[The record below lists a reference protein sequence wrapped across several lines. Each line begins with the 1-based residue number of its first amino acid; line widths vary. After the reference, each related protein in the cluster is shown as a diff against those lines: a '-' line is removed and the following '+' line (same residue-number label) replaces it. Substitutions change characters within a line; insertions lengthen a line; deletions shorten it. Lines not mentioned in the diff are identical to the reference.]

1 MRPPAKRASVA
12 DVASRRNSSDPL
24 GAPPA
29 ARAVSGERVPW
40 FYFLAF
46 LVGTALVV
54 VAIWY
59 HIENERRGIMTQW
72 RSRVATVAD
81 DRVRFVESWLAA
93 RRGDAEVLA
102 TSPIVRARLKGEGAG
117 EAALVNHLD
126 QVTGAYGYASIWVF
140 DARGRLVARSSG
152 APEPGTAIAEAAA
165 VARDRKDR
173 IDLIDEAPDR
183 RILSI
188 SVPVFAED
196 AARLLGVITLTM
208 APEAGLFPL
217 LSEEDVS
224 TRTAETLL
232 FRVDE
237 RGAAYLSPFRHPAG
251 ERDAVGR
258 SLEAIAAHV
267 KTSAVTHDSFAKLT
281 DYRGVPG
288 FAAIRR
294 VAPTSWGLVFKVD
307 REEALAEFRRAGQL
321 AGAAAAFLL
330 LALAGLLISLWRQQ
344 QRASLLRAQMEQERA
359 IFNLRGYAETIVASM
374 PSGLLLLGADLRVL
388 AVNPAF
394 VDAFHLHQGDILGRE
409 LDLVVR
415 ADGLLPRAH
424 EVLATGVAQRD
435 VLFDLHLRQRQESR
449 PVLITLTAIRMAEED
464 TASLLLIVQD
474 LSEEERLQAARMASE
489 QRFRDLVQ
497 GLDAIVWEAD
507 AGTLAFSFVSQ
518 RAEVILGYRTEHW
531 LREPDFFVTR
541 IHPDDRDRVMTTCRE
556 AVARGLDHELEYRAL
571 TADGREVGLRDI
583 VHVRR
588 GPSGHAIQLRGVTVD
603 LTEHQRAQEALRQT
617 EEQLR
622 QAQKMD
628 ALGKAGGIAH
638 DFNNLLMV
646 IRGDSDLILRKLSP
660 EHPLRAHAER
670 IGEAADR
677 AATLTRQL
685 LAFSRKQVLA
695 PAVLDVNRVVGGL
708 HTMLDR
714 LLGETIELVTV
725 TAPDLGSVTADPGQ
739 VEQMLLNLAVNARDA
754 MPDGGRLTIQT
765 ANRTVGED
773 EAARTGVKPGPY
785 VTLEVKDTGVGM
797 DADMKAH
804 LFEPFFTTKDQGTGL
819 GLSTVYGI
827 VNQSGGHIQVDS
839 ERGKGTTFRVFL
851 PSVEVASRS
860 ADTATAPETTV
871 TATGAPPHRSRGE
884 TILLVEDAQ
893 PVRAVVREILEMQ
906 GHEVIEARH
915 GAEAL
920 TLEAGH
926 EGPIHL
932 LLTDVVMPEMSGRE
946 LAQRLLPLRPEM
958 NVLYISGYTD
968 DAIVRHGVLGAG
980 MAFLS
985 KPFTPD
991 ALAAKVR
998 EILDAPRRSPA
1009 EAARR

>member
-1 MRPPAKRASVA
+1 MASP
-12 DVASRRNSSDPL
+12 RTPSDPL

-29 ARAVSGERVPW
+29 ARAASGERVPW
-40 FYFLAF
+40 LYFLAF

-59 HIENERRGIMTQW
+59 TIENERRAILTMW

-93 RRGDAEVLA
+93 RQGDAEVLA

-117 EAALVNHLD
+117 EAALVKHLT
-126 QVTGAYGYASIWVF
+126 QLTGTYGYASIWVF
-140 DARGRLVARSSG
+140 DPRGRLVARSSG
-152 APEPGTAIAEAAA
+152 APEPGASIAEAAA
-165 VARDRKDR
+165 AVRDRKDR

-196 AARLLGVITLTM
+196 ASLLLGVVTLTM

-217 LSEEDVS
+217 LSEDGVS
-224 TRTAETLL
+224 TRTGETLL
-232 FRVDE
+232 FRADE
-237 RGAAYLSPFRHPAG
+237 RGAVYLSPFRHPPG
-251 ERDAVGR
+251 EGDAVGR

-267 KTSAVTHDSFAKLT
+267 KASAMSHDSFAELI
-281 DYRGVPG
+281 DYRAVRGL
-288 FAAIRR
+288 AAIRR

-307 REEALAEFRRAGQL
+307 RKEALAEFRRAGQL

-344 QRASLLRAQMEQERA
+344 QRGLLMRAQMEQERA
-359 IFNLRGYAETIVASM
+359 IFNLRGYAETIVACM
-374 PSGLLLLGADLRVL
+374 PSGLLLLDADLRVL

-394 VDAFHLHQGDILGRE
+394 LDGFHLHRDDVLGRE
-409 LDLVVR
+409 LAFVVR
-415 ADGLLPRAH
+415 AEGLIPRAH
-424 EVLATGVAQRD
+424 EVLATGNAQRD
-435 VLFDLHLRQRQESR
+435 VLLDLHLRQRQESR
-449 PVLITLTAIRMAEED
+449 PVLITLTAIRMAEQD
-464 TASLLLIVQD
+464 SARLLLIVQD
-474 LSEEERLQAARMASE
+474 LTEEERLQAARMASE

-507 AGTLAFSFVSQ
+507 AGTLTFSFVSQ
-518 RAEVILGYRTEHW
+518 RAEVILGYGTEHW

-541 IHPDDRDRVMTTCRE
+541 VHPDDRVRVVTTCRD

-571 TADGREVGLRDI
+571 TADGHEVRLRDI
-583 VHVRR
+583 VHVRL
-588 GPSGHAIQLRGVTVD
+588 GPSGRAIQLRGVTVD
-603 LTEHQRAQEALRQT
+603 LTEHQRAEEALRQT

-628 ALGKAGGIAH
+628 AVGKLAGGIAH

-646 IRGDSDLILRKLSP
+646 IRGDSDLMLRRLSP
-660 EHPLRAHAER
+660 EDPLRAHAER
-670 IGEAADR
+670 TREAADQ
-677 AATLTRQL
+677 AATLTRKL

-695 PAVLDVNRVVGGL
+695 PVVLDVNQIVGGL

-714 LLGETIELVTV
+714 LLGETIHLVTV
-725 TAPDLGSVTADPGQ
+725 TAPNLGSVKADPGQ
-739 VEQMLLNLAVNARDA
+739 VEQILLNLAVNARDA

-765 ANRTVGED
+765 ADRTVGED
-773 EAARTGVKPGPY
+773 EAARYGIKPGPY
-785 VTLEVKDTGVGM
+785 VMLEVKDTGVGM
-797 DADMKAH
+797 DADVMAH
-804 LFEPFFTTKDQGTGL
+804 VFEPFFTTKGHGTGL

-827 VNQSGGHIQVDS
+827 VNQSGGHTRVDS
-839 ERGKGTTFRVFL
+839 EPGKGTTFQVFL
-851 PSVEVASRS
+851 PRVEVAAR
-860 ADTATAPETTV
+860 AAAAVPATAM
-871 TATGAPPHRSRGE
+871 TATGTPPHRSRGE
-884 TILLVEDAQ
+884 IILLVEDAER
-893 PVRAVVREILEMQ
+893 VRAVVREILEMQ
-906 GHEVIEARH
+906 GYELIEARH

-920 TLEAGH
+920 MLEAAH
-926 EGPIHL
+926 KGPIHL
-932 LLTDVVMPEMSGRE
+932 LITDVVMPEMSGRE

-958 NVLYISGYTD
+958 GVLYISGYTD
-968 DAIVRHGVLGAG
+968 DAIVRHGVLEAG
-980 MAFLS
+980 MALLP

-998 EILDAPRRSPA
+998 EILDTPRSSPTEAAPR
-1009 EAARR
+1009 

>member
-1 MRPPAKRASVA
+1 MRPPASRAGVA
-12 DVASRRNSSDPL
+12 DVASRRNPFDPL

-29 ARAVSGERVPW
+29 PRPVPGERVPW
-40 FYFLAF
+40 LYFLAF

-54 VAIWY
+54 AAIWY
-59 HIENERRGIMTQW
+59 TIEKERRGILTQW
-72 RSRVATVAD
+72 RSRVASVAD

-93 RRGDAEVLA
+93 RQGDAEVLA
-102 TSPIVRARLKGEGAG
+102 TSAIVRARLKGEGAG
-117 EAALVNHLD
+117 EAALVKHLS

-140 DARGRLVARSSG
+140 DARAQLVARSNG
-152 APEPGTAIAEAAA
+152 APEPGIAIAEAAA
-165 VARDRKDR
+165 VVRDRKDR
-173 IDLIDEAPDR
+173 IDLIDEAPGQ

-196 AARLLGVITLTM
+196 GGRLLGVITLAM

-217 LSEEDVS
+217 LSEEGVS
-224 TRTAETLL
+224 TRTGETLL

-237 RGAAYLSPFRHPAG
+237 RGAVYLSPFRHPAG
-251 ERDAVGR
+251 EGDAVGR
-258 SLEAIAAHV
+258 SLAAIAALV
-267 KTSAVTHDSFAKLT
+267 KASEVTRDSFAKLT
-281 DYRGVPG
+281 DYRAVPA

-330 LALAGLLISLWRQQ
+330 LAVAGLLISLWRQQ
-344 QRASLLRAQMEQERA
+344 QRASLLHAQVEQERA

-394 VDAFHLHQGDILGRE
+394 LDAFHLHRDDVLGRE
-409 LDLVVR
+409 LALVVR

-449 PVLITLTAIRMAEED
+449 PVLITLTAIRMAEAD
-464 TASLLLIVQD
+464 TGRLLLIVQD

-518 RAEVILGYRTEHW
+518 RAEVILGYATEHW
-531 LREPDFFVTR
+531 LREPNFFVTR

-556 AVARGLDHELEYRAL
+556 AVAQGLDHELEYRAL
-571 TADGREVGLRDI
+571 TADGREVRLRDI
-583 VHVRR
+583 VHVRH
-588 GPSGHAIQLRGVTVD
+588 GPSGRAIQLRGVTVD
-603 LTEHQRAQEALRQT
+603 LTEHQRAAEALRQT

-628 ALGKAGGIAH
+628 AVGKLAGGIAH

-646 IRGDSDLILRKLSP
+646 IRGDSDLILRRLSA
-660 EHPLRAHAER
+660 EDPLRVHAER
-670 IGEAADR
+670 IRDAADQ
-677 AATLTRQL
+677 AATLTRKL

-695 PAVLDVNRVVGGL
+695 PAVLDVNRIVDGL

-725 TAPDLGSVTADPGQ
+725 TAPNLGSVTADPGQ
-739 VEQMLLNLAVNARDA
+739 IEQVLLNLAVNARDA

-765 ANRTVGED
+765 ADRMVGED
-773 EAARTGVKPGPY
+773 EAARTGVAPGPY
-785 VTLEVKDTGVGM
+785 VMLEVKDTGVGM

-804 LFEPFFTTKDQGTGL
+804 LFEPFFTTKDQ
-819 GLSTVYGI
+819 
-827 VNQSGGHIQVDS
+827 
-839 ERGKGTTFRVFL
+839 
-851 PSVEVASRS
+851 
-860 ADTATAPETTV
+860 
-871 TATGAPPHRSRGE
+871 
-884 TILLVEDAQ
+884 
-893 PVRAVVREILEMQ
+893 
-906 GHEVIEARH
+906 RH
-915 GAEAL
+915 GARAL
-920 TLEAGH
+920 HG
-926 EGPIHL
+926 
-932 LLTDVVMPEMSGRE
+932 
-946 LAQRLLPLRPEM
+946 
-958 NVLYISGYTD
+958 
-968 DAIVRHGVLGAG
+968 VRHREPERRAHPGRQRAGQGHDVPRLPPSRRSGIAVGRCCHRPRDDGDRDRRAAAPIAGRDHPPRRGRAAGARRRAG
-980 MAFLS
+980 DPRDPGLRGDRGAPRQRRRSRS
-985 KPFTPD
+985 KPVTR
-991 ALAAKVR
+991 VR
-998 EILDAPRRSPA
+998 STC
-1009 EAARR
+1009 